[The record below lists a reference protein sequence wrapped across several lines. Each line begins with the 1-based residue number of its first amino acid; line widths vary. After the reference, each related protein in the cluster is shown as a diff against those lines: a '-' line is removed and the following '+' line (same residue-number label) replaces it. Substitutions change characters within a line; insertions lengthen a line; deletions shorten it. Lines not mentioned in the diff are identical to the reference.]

1 MSKILKSYQVA
12 SYMRLSREDGDKVLS
27 DSIANQKA
35 MIADYIKDHDGLI
48 LTEEFVDDG
57 YSGTTFDRP
66 AFARMMA
73 AIKAKKINCVIVKD
87 LSRLG
92 RNYIETGRYLE
103 NIFPMYGVRF
113 ISILDRYDN
122 VDETGDVDQIIVPFK
137 NLINDAY
144 CRDISMKIKSHFEV
158 KRKSGQFIGSF
169 ASYGYANE
177 IENQIAEVVGVKYAV
192 ALIDFMEKLESD
204 YKSTEEEFDR
214 QSGLWESAA
223 NMNAIAKKFVGEQK
237 LSRQMAEA
245 FIENVYIYDPNRIEI
260 VFQHEDEIAKL
271 IESLN

>member
-1 MSKILKSYQVA
+1 MSKILKTYQVA

-27 DSIANQKA
+27 DSIANQKV
-35 MIADYIKDHDGLI
+35 MIADYIKEHDGLI

-57 YSGTTFDRP
+57 YSGTTFDCP

-103 NIFPMYGVRF
+103 NIFPLYGVRF
-113 ISILDRYDN
+113 ISILDCYDN

-169 ASYGYANE
+169 ASYGYA
-177 IENQIAEVVGVKYAV
+177 K
-192 ALIDFMEKLESD
+192 
-204 YKSTEEEFDR
+204 
-214 QSGLWESAA
+214 
-223 NMNAIAKKFVGEQK
+223 
-237 LSRQMAEA
+237 
-245 FIENVYIYDPNRIEI
+245 DPRTKII
-260 VFQHEDEIAKL
+260 L
-271 IESLN
+271 

>member
-1 MSKILKSYQVA
+1 MSKILKTYQVA

-35 MIADYIKDHDGLI
+35 MIAEYIKEHDGLI

-103 NIFPMYGVRF
+103 NIFPIYGVRF
-113 ISILDRYDN
+113 
-122 VDETGDVDQIIVPFK
+122 
-137 NLINDAY
+137 
-144 CRDISMKIKSHFEV
+144 
-158 KRKSGQFIGSF
+158 
-169 ASYGYANE
+169 
-177 IENQIAEVVGVKYAV
+177 
-192 ALIDFMEKLESD
+192 
-204 YKSTEEEFDR
+204 
-214 QSGLWESAA
+214 
-223 NMNAIAKKFVGEQK
+223 
-237 LSRQMAEA
+237 
-245 FIENVYIYDPNRIEI
+245 
-260 VFQHEDEIAKL
+260 
-271 IESLN
+271 